1 MLTLNLS
8 NNSIHTIDIDT
19 FSKLKKLEHLVLAK
33 NRLES
38 FDNRIIEKLN
48 RLVSL
53 DLSENKFMD
62 LRNANMLKSR
72 SLEV

>member
-1 MLTLNLS
+1 M
-8 NNSIHTIDIDT
+8 
-19 FSKLKKLEHLVLAK
+19 LAK

-62 LRNANMLKSR
+62 LRNSNMLKSR
-72 SLEV
+72 SLEVQHFNNKLSTEIVGLTVEHSFRH